1 MTEICNV
8 EKGDISVGNSDQ
20 NKSKSSGINDN
31 LELEE
36 KESAT
41 KMKSSQ
47 DETSIRQDNIS
58 TQNGTTYSINTA
70 LTSTSLPI
78 ISNNPATTDSL
89 SRNEVMMTNVDT

>member
-1 MTEICNV
+1 MTETSNI
-8 EKGDISVGNSDQ
+8 EKGDISVENSGTK
-20 NKSKSSGINDN
+20 KSKSSGINDN

-36 KESAT
+36 KESTT

-47 DETSIRQDNIS
+47 DETSIMQDNIS

-78 ISNNPATTDSL
+78 ILNNPATTDSL
-89 SRNEVMMTNVDT
+89 NRNEVVMTNVDT

>member
-1 MTEICNV
+1 MTETSNI
-8 EKGDISVGNSDQ
+8 EKGDISVENSGTK
-20 NKSKSSGINDN
+20 KSKSSGINDN

-36 KESAT
+36 KESTT
-41 KMKSSQ
+41 KIKSCQ
-47 DETSIRQDNIS
+47 DEASIMQDNIS

-89 SRNEVMMTNVDT
+89 NRKEVVMTNIDT

>member
-1 MTEICNV
+1 MTETSNI
-8 EKGDISVGNSDQ
+8 EKGDISVENSGTK
-20 NKSKSSGINDN
+20 KSKSSGINDN

-36 KESAT
+36 KESTT

-47 DETSIRQDNIS
+47 DETSIMQDNIS

-89 SRNEVMMTNVDT
+89 NRNEVVMTNVDT

>member
-1 MTEICNV
+1 MTETSNI
-8 EKGDISVGNSDQ
+8 EKGDISVENSGTK
-20 NKSKSSGINDN
+20 KSKSSGINDN

-36 KESAT
+36 KESTT
-41 KMKSSQ
+41 KIKSSQ

-89 SRNEVMMTNVDT
+89 NRKEVVMTNIDT

>member
-8 EKGDISVGNSDQ
+8 EKGDISVGNSDP

-58 TQNGTTYSINTA
+58 NQNGTTYSINTA